1 MLIDPK
7 RELILFLRLSQ
18 AFKKRRQ
25 MSDRDRALVIG
36 GTCAALMQMKS
47 IASFCRAM
55 ILQNNRGH
63 MIGKWE
69 TFSDAIEDGD
79 FQTLLRQVRKKL
91 PEDKAH
97 ELLEELEYE
106 CEVRKESC
114 KTNEEFAAAVLGVD
128 VEWLSEN
135 FG

>member
-1 MLIDPK
+1 ML
-7 RELILFLRLSQ
+7 
-18 AFKKRRQ
+18 
-25 MSDRDRALVIG
+25 DRDRALVIA

-47 IASFCRAM
+47 IESFCRAL

-69 TFSDAIEDGD
+69 SFSDAIEDGD
-79 FQTLLRQVRKKL
+79 YQLLLRKVRQKLSEDKARELLTELEYDCQVRK
-91 PEDKAH
+91 EH
-97 ELLEELEYE
+97 
-106 CEVRKESC
+106 C

-128 VEWLSEN
+128 VDWLSEN